1 MYPNE
6 LVEYMSFRT
15 KSPEETIRDMV
26 KVAQGNEW
34 TSKTDYWKKI
44 QGITV
49 IVGPESD
56 AEKEIQR
63 FYLQQR
69 MEKHCSD
76 EDFLFALNKIRYA
89 GLCSCSKEM
98 ELPCRVARFIQTS
111 AKKSDISID
120 KLLRQ
125 TFVSLATVYSR
136 EELHSIAKSLW
147 TYWIHRDLF
156 LKFSVDSL
164 FRDNGRKKKKR
175 ILA

>member
-1 MYPNE
+1 MYKNE
-6 LVEYMSFRT
+6 LVEYKSFRT
-15 KSPEETIRDMV
+15 KTPEETIRDMV

-34 TSKTDYWKKI
+34 TSEIDYWKKI

-98 ELPCRVARFIQTS
+98 ELPCRVARFIQAS
-111 AKKSDISID
+111 MKKSDIDIQE
-120 KLLRQ
+120 LLKQ

-136 EELHSIAKSLW
+136 EELHSIAKTLW

-164 FRDNGRKKKKR
+164 FRDNGRRKKKR
-175 ILA
+175 R